1 MDAAA
6 ASLLSESTSLDPADW
21 SGLRAL
27 GHRMVDDMVAH
38 LAHVA
43 DGPVATVPLP
53 MPAGRTALIGGGPPA
68 LGGRGGP
75 RQITS

>member
-53 MPAGRTALIGGGPPA
+53 CRVPDGFHGTFVGAGA
-68 LGGRGGP
+68 
-75 RQITS
+75 